1 MCLSKQMAMYN
12 SLSARL
18 IKIKNRMRSQRRRR
32 KRAKRLREQK
42 KSIRRIFLGFV
53 GITGIVLIWS
63 GISRFATDNLDLSE
77 SIAIGIGLL
86 FVSGLLTKRFV
97 RTFA

>member
-1 MCLSKQMAMYN
+1 MYK
-12 SLSARL
+12 SLSSRL
-18 IKIKNRMRSQRRRR
+18 IKIKKAVYSQRRRMQRAR
-32 KRAKRLREQK
+32 KLRERK
-42 KSIRRIFLGFV
+42 KMVRRIFLGFV

-63 GISRFATDNLDLSE
+63 GISRFAYDNLSLSE
-77 SIAIGIGLL
+77 SIAMGVALL